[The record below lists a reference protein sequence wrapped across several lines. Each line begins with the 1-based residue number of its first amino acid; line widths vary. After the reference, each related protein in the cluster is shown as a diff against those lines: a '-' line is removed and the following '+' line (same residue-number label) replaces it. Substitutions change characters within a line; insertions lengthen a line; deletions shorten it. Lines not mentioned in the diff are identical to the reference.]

1 MFLYYYFQCCPTTML
16 LCILEKCLW
25 TVSFHINP
33 LHLFFVSDAFLS
45 LSLPLSP
52 FFSCFPT
59 STLKFP
65 PSRSV
70 ITILICRRILFVPF
84 PPSFFFSFSF
94 FWSTSAHILR
104 MLNGFLKGTRVHVR
118 PTFWVS
124 FDYHPL
130 AQQMLAIKVRK
141 PFFSVSLPERTCDPY
156 FFLLLLLFLF
166 SSLSFPNP
174 PIDFPRD
181 WWSSQP
187 TLIYFS
193 LPPHREIDE
202 ILSPKGKNFE
212 NETSNENRVFLRPCL
227 RMNQFVEK
235 TE

>member
-45 LSLPLSP
+45 LSLSFPPP

-166 SSLSFPNP
+166 SSLLSQSTDWLSARLMILATNPYLFFP
-174 PIDFPRD
+174 
-181 WWSSQP
+181 
-187 TLIYFS
+187 S
-193 LPPHREIDE
+193 LPHREIDE

-212 NETSNENRVFLRPCL
+212 NETSNENG
-227 RMNQFVEK
+227 
-235 TE
+235 